1 MAINF
6 LLKRST
12 TASKRPTAAQLDIG
26 ELSLNYDAD
35 TAGVF
40 FEDSAGNV
48 RKVGPTEVSATAPNA
63 SPAGSSGNSLGEL
76 WYDTGTS
83 NLKIWTGASFVDA
96 TAIAGAGGSDTQ
108 VQFNSTG
115 TLAGSANFTFDGTT
129 VSAAGLSILGTSR
142 FGVAATQDAIEILG
156 RAGGTSSFRVALR
169 PATLSA
175 NRTQDLQNLGGT
187 VALNVNKLSFFAATT
202 SAELAGVISDETGT
216 GALVFATSPTL
227 VTPVLGVATGTSFN
241 GITGLSSTNPAA
253 LGAVAVGTGTTAARA
268 DHVHP
273 TTGLG
278 LTSGTLAQF
287 AATTSSQLAGVISDE
302 TGSGALVFATSPTL
316 TTPTLGVASATSIN
330 KVAITA
336 PATSATLTIANGK
349 TLTASNTLTFTGTD
363 ASSVAFGTGG
373 TVAYTANKL
382 SVFAATTSAELAG
395 VISDETGSGALVF
408 ATSPTLV
415 TPALG
420 TPASGNLS
428 NCTNVPAG
436 QLSGTIPSA
445 VLGNSSL
452 FIGTTS
458 VALNRGTGILALT
471 GMGTITPN
479 ADNVSDLGSA
489 SLRWANVYTGDLHLK
504 NDRGDYTII
513 EEEDA
518 LTLRNNK
525 TGKVY
530 NFVLEERK

>member
-1 MAINF
+1 MAINV

-26 ELSLNYDAD
+26 ELSLNYDAN

-48 RKVGPTEVSATAPNA
+48 RKVGPAEVSATAPNA

-76 WYDTGTS
+76 WYDTITS
-83 NLKIWTGASFVDA
+83 SLKVWTGSSFVAA
-96 TAIAGAGGSDTQ
+96 TGAGAAGGSNTQ

-115 TLAGSANFTFDGTT
+115 TLSGSSNFTFDGTT
-129 VSAAGLSILGTSR
+129 ASMAGLAVTGSSIFR
-142 FGVAATQDAIEILG
+142 AAATQDGVAIVG
-156 RAGGTSSFRVALR
+156 RAGGTSSYEVTFT
-169 PATLSA
+169 PTTLTA
-175 NRTQDLQNLGGT
+175 DRIQTLQDAAGT
-187 VALNVNKLSFFAATT
+187 VALSANDLSFFAATT
-202 SAELAGVISDETGT
+202 SA
-216 GALVFATSPTL
+216 
-227 VTPVLGVATGTSFN
+227 
-241 GITGLSSTNPAA
+241 
-253 LGAVAVGTGTTAARA
+253 
-268 DHVHP
+268 
-273 TTGLG
+273 
-278 LTSGTLAQF
+278 Q
-287 AATTSSQLAGVISDE
+287 
-302 TGSGALVFATSPTL
+302 
-316 TTPTLGVASATSIN
+316 
-330 KVAITA
+330 
-336 PATSATLTIANGK
+336 
-349 TLTASNTLTFTGTD
+349 
-363 ASSVAFGTGG
+363 
-373 TVAYTANKL
+373 
-382 SVFAATTSAELAG
+382 LAG

-415 TPALG
+415 TPILG
-420 TPASGNLS
+420 TPSSGNLS

-436 QLSGTIPSA
+436 QLSGTIPSG
-445 VLGNSSL
+445 VLGASSL

-458 VALNRGTGILALT
+458 VTLNRGSGVLALT

-479 ADNVSDLGSA
+479 VDNTSNLGSG

-530 NFVLEERK
+530 NFVLQERV

>member
-1 MAINF
+1 MAINV

-83 NLKIWTGASFVDA
+83 NLKIWTGASFVNA
-96 TAIAGAGGSDTQ
+96 TAIAGAGGTDTQ

-115 TLAGSANFTFDGTT
+115 ALTGSANFTFDGTT

-142 FGVAATQDAIEILG
+142 FGVAANQDAIEILG

-253 LGAVAVGTGTTAARA
+253 LGTVAVGTGTTTARA

-316 TTPTLGVASATSIN
+316 
-330 KVAITA
+330 
-336 PATSATLTIANGK
+336 
-349 TLTASNTLTFTGTD
+349 
-363 ASSVAFGTGG
+363 
-373 TVAYTANKL
+373 
-382 SVFAATTSAELAG
+382 
-395 VISDETGSGALVF
+395 
-408 ATSPTLV
+408 V

-428 NCTNVPAG
+428 NCTNIPAG

>member
-1 MAINF
+1 MAINV

-83 NLKIWTGASFVDA
+83 NLKIWTGASFVNA
-96 TAIAGAGGSDTQ
+96 TAIAGAGGTDTQ

-129 VSAAGLSILGTSR
+129 VSATGLSILGTSR

-253 LGAVAVGTGTTAARA
+253 LGTVAVGTGTTAARA

-316 TTPTLGVASATSIN
+316 
-330 KVAITA
+330 
-336 PATSATLTIANGK
+336 
-349 TLTASNTLTFTGTD
+349 
-363 ASSVAFGTGG
+363 
-373 TVAYTANKL
+373 
-382 SVFAATTSAELAG
+382 
-395 VISDETGSGALVF
+395 
-408 ATSPTLV
+408 V

-428 NCTNVPAG
+428 NCTNIPAG

>member
-1 MAINF
+1 MAINV

-40 FEDSAGNV
+40 FEDSVGNV
-48 RKVGPTEVSATAPNA
+48 RKVGPAEVSATAPNA

-83 NLKIWTGASFVDA
+83 NLKIWTGASFVNA

-115 TLAGSANFTFDGTT
+115 TLSGSANFTFNGTT
-129 VSAAGLSILGTSR
+129 VSATGLSILGTSR
-142 FGVAATQDAIEILG
+142 FGVAVNQDAIEILG

-187 VALNVNKLSFFAATT
+187 VALDVNKLSFFAATT
-202 SAELAGVISDETGT
+202 SAELAGVISDETGS

-241 GITGLSSTNPAA
+241 SITGLSSTNPAA
-253 LGAVAVGTGTTAARA
+253 LGAVAVGTGTTTARA

-316 TTPTLGVASATSIN
+316 
-330 KVAITA
+330 
-336 PATSATLTIANGK
+336 
-349 TLTASNTLTFTGTD
+349 
-363 ASSVAFGTGG
+363 
-373 TVAYTANKL
+373 
-382 SVFAATTSAELAG
+382 
-395 VISDETGSGALVF
+395 
-408 ATSPTLV
+408 V

-436 QLSGTIPSA
+436 ELSGTIPTA

-458 VALNRGTGILALT
+458 VALNRASAVLAITGL
-471 GMGTITPN
+471 GQVTPF
-479 ADNVSDLGSA
+479 ADNTYDLGTD

>member
-83 NLKIWTGASFVDA
+83 NLKIWTGASFVNA

-129 VSAAGLSILGTSR
+129 VSATGLSILGTSR
-142 FGVAATQDAIEILG
+142 FGVAAAQDAIEILG

-202 SAELAGVISDETGT
+202 SAELAGVISDETGS

-253 LGAVAVGTGTTAARA
+253 LGTVAVGTGTTTARA

-458 VALNRGTGILALT
+458 VTLNRASAVLAITGL
-471 GMGTITPN
+471 GQVTPF
-479 ADNVSDLGSA
+479 ADDTYDLGTD

>member
-1 MAINF
+1 MAVNF

-48 RKVGPTEVSATAPNA
+48 RKVGPAEVSATAPNA

-76 WYDTGTS
+76 WYDTGAS
-83 NLKIWTGASFVDA
+83 SLKIWTGSSFVAA
-96 TAIAGAGGSDTQ
+96 TATGAAGGSDTQ

-129 VSAAGLSILGTSR
+129 VSATGLSILGTSR

-202 SAELAGVISDETGT
+202 SAELAGVISDETGS

-253 LGAVAVGTGTTAARA
+253 LGAVAVGTGTTTARA

-316 TTPTLGVASATSIN
+316 
-330 KVAITA
+330 
-336 PATSATLTIANGK
+336 
-349 TLTASNTLTFTGTD
+349 
-363 ASSVAFGTGG
+363 
-373 TVAYTANKL
+373 
-382 SVFAATTSAELAG
+382 
-395 VISDETGSGALVF
+395 
-408 ATSPTLV
+408 V

-428 NCTNVPAG
+428 NCTNIPAG